1 MASLR
6 SPLAQGAPRVSQA
19 RLGGTVTVILPWVFG
34 STTIFQSRVSRFSH
48 SENLNALLALSVH
61 NSQKHLVASNERSLA
76 QAHFEE
82 SAWFRAVY
90 ADEEPVGFVML
101 HDETLRAEPREQG
114 YVFLWRMMV
123 DGRFQGMGF
132 GWRAMALL
140 IDHARTRPHDGKL
153 RTSWHHGEGSS
164 EGFYLKLG
172 FIPTDVDEEEEMQ
185 AYLEL

>member
-1 MASLR
+1 MPSPTPESVVTLR
-6 SPLAQGAPRVSQA
+6 EI
-19 RLGGTVTVILPWVFG
+19 T
-34 STTIFQSRVSRFSH
+34 
-48 SENLNALLALSVH
+48 SENLNAILALSVH
-61 NSQKHLVASNERSLA
+61 DSQRHLVASNERSLA

-123 DGRFQGMGF
+123 DQWFQGMGF
-132 GWRAMALL
+132 GERAMQLL
-140 IDHARTRPHDGKL
+140 IAHARTRPQDGKL
-153 RTSWHHGEGSS
+153 RTSWHHGEGSA

-172 FIPTDVDEEEEMQ
+172 FTPTDVNDEGEMQ
-185 AYLEL
+185 ASLDLGL